1 MASVESPGPSLV
13 RAVGTLGLAASIVN
27 VTIGGGIFRLPAL
40 VAVSL
45 QAAAPLA
52 FLVCAA
58 AMGLIVVCFAE
69 AGRRVDMT
77 GGPYAYVETAF
88 GPFAGFLAGV
98 LVWLLG
104 TFAVAAVSTIFAD
117 SAGALLPPLAGGLG
131 RAAFLIAI
139 FGLLSAV
146 NVLGVRQGTRL
157 NVVATAAKLVPLLL
171 LIAAGAFSVSA
182 SNLTWTEPVSAG
194 AVARASIL
202 LIFAFSGVESAL
214 VPSGEIHDVRRTVP
228 RAILI
233 AMIVIT
239 GVYLAIQIVAQ
250 GVLGSDLAAERTP
263 LAAAASR
270 VFGPWGGT
278 MLLVGSAVS
287 MFGYVSGMTLA
298 VPRALYAFGRDGFLP
313 RAIARVHPRYHTPH
327 VAIAVQSALVCALA
341 ISSGFERLAI
351 LANLATLI
359 LYGACCLAAWALA
372 RRDPHVAA
380 SSRRRARA
388 AAAPVLACAGILW
401 LLTSI
406 TLEEWRTV
414 GLVLLG
420 AGVTFVLTSRARGRA
435 RAAA

>member
-1 MASVESPGPSLV
+1 
-13 RAVGTLGLAASIVN
+13 
-27 VTIGGGIFRLPAL
+27 
-40 VAVSL
+40 
-45 QAAAPLA
+45 
-52 FLVCAA
+52 
-58 AMGLIVVCFAE
+58 
-69 AGRRVDMT
+69 
-77 GGPYAYVETAF
+77 
-88 GPFAGFLAGV
+88 
-98 LVWLLG
+98 
-104 TFAVAAVSTIFAD
+104 
-117 SAGALLPPLAGGLG
+117 
-131 RAAFLIAI
+131 
-139 FGLLSAV
+139 
-146 NVLGVRQGTRL
+146 
-157 NVVATAAKLVPLLL
+157 
-171 LIAAGAFSVSA
+171 
-182 SNLTWTEPVSAG
+182 
-194 AVARASIL
+194 
-202 LIFAFSGVESAL
+202 
-214 VPSGEIHDVRRTVP
+214 
-228 RAILI
+228 
-233 AMIVIT
+233 
-239 GVYLAIQIVAQ
+239 
-250 GVLGSDLAAERTP
+250 
-263 LAAAASR
+263 
-270 VFGPWGGT
+270 
-278 MLLVGSAVS
+278 